1 MDYQRKKNN
10 KYILPAALY
19 NQVIWLIRDYYRLR
33 EEANNLLYSDGMS
46 MDGLPRGNKLSNETE
61 LKAMKREDLMR
72 KINTI
77 NKERDKIP
85 GEYRQGVWD
94 NIMYRTAYPPD
105 ADRTTYARY
114 KSRFIYGIAKALFW
128 I

>member
-77 NKERDKIP
+77 NK
-85 GEYRQGVWD
+85 
-94 NIMYRTAYPPD
+94 
-105 ADRTTYARY
+105 
-114 KSRFIYGIAKALFW
+114 
-128 I
+128 